1 MGDQPIWITFI
12 VTFIIMVVL
21 LLSMAYTT
29 WYERKV
35 LARFQDRLGPT
46 RTGPAGLLQPLADA
60 AKLMSKEDLVPEAAD
75 RKVFLFAPLIT
86 FMTALISA
94 AVIPWGGTVEI
105 FGQSVNLYPADLNV
119 GALFVLASGS
129 VGVFGLILGGWSSGN
144 RFALLGAVRSAAQVI
159 SYELIL
165 GFSLVGIF
173 IITGTMSLN
182 QIMMKQHETL
192 SFGPFEI
199 SNWFVLS
206 QPLAFILFVIAAVAE
221 TNRAPFDLPE
231 AESELVAGFM
241 TEYSGM
247 RFALY
252 FLGEYVSMI
261 VISLFAA
268 TLFLGGTSGPGASSY
283 WGLGIMWLVLK
294 VIAFL
299 FFYIWLRAT
308 LPRFR
313 FDQLMGLAWKV
324 LLPLAILNIVLT
336 AFFRLIGNGQVF

>member
-12 VTFIIMVVL
+12 VTFVIMVVL
-21 LLSMAYTT
+21 LTSMAYTT

-60 AKLMSKEDLVPEAAD
+60 VKLMGKEDLVPAAAD
-75 RKVFLFAPLIT
+75 RRLFMMAPLIT
-86 FMTALISA
+86 FVTAITSA

-105 FGQSVNLYPADLNV
+105 FGTSVNLYPTDLNV
-119 GALFVLASGS
+119 GALFILASGS
-129 VGVFGLILGGWSSGN
+129 IGVYGIILGGWASSN
-144 RFALLGAVRSAAQVI
+144 RFALLGAIRAAAQVI

-173 IITGTMSLN
+173 IMSGTLSLT
-182 QIMMKQHETL
+182 QIMFQQHET
-192 SFGPFEI
+192 FNIGPLEI
-199 SNWFVLS
+199 SNWFILS

-241 TEYSGM
+241 VEYSAM

-252 FLGEYVSMI
+252 FLGEYISMI
-261 VISLFAA
+261 VISLFAS
-268 TLFLGGTSGPGASSY
+268 TLFLGGTSGPGADTY

-294 VIAFL
+294 VMAFL

-324 LLPLAILNIVLT
+324 LLPLAILNILLT
-336 AFFRLIGNGQVF
+336 AFFRLVGNGQVF

>member
-21 LLSMAYTT
+21 LTSMAYTT

-60 AKLMSKEDLVPEAAD
+60 VKLMGKEDLVPAAAD
-75 RKVFLFAPLIT
+75 RTLFLFAPIIT
-86 FMTALISA
+86 FVTAILSA

-105 FGQSVNLYPADLNV
+105 SGRSVNLYPTDLNV
-119 GALFVLASGS
+119 GALFILASGS
-129 VGVFGLILGGWSSGN
+129 IGVYGLILGGWASGN
-144 RFALLGAVRSAAQVI
+144 RYSLLGAIRSAAQVI

-173 IITGTMSLN
+173 IISGSMSLRE
-182 QIMMKQHETL
+182 IMFQQHETI
-192 SFGPFEI
+192 SFGPLEV

-241 TEYSGM
+241 TEYSAM

-252 FLGEYVSMI
+252 FLGEYISMI

-268 TLFLGGTSGPGASSY
+268 TLFLGGTSGPGAESY

-294 VIAFL
+294 VMAFL

-336 AFFRLIGNGQVF
+336 AFFRLVGNGQVF

>member
-12 VTFIIMVVL
+12 VTFVIMVVL
-21 LLSMAYTT
+21 LTSMAYTT

-60 AKLMSKEDLVPEAAD
+60 VKLMGKEDLVPAAAD
-75 RKVFLFAPLIT
+75 RTLFLMAPLIT
-86 FMTALISA
+86 FVTAILSA

-105 FGQSVNLYPADLNV
+105 FGRDVNLYPTDLNV
-119 GALFVLASGS
+119 GALFILASGS
-129 VGVFGLILGGWSSGN
+129 IGVYGIILGGWASGN
-144 RFALLGAVRSAAQVI
+144 RYSLLGAIRSAAQVI

-173 IITGTMSLN
+173 IITGTMSLTE
-182 QIMMKQHETL
+182 IMFRQHETF
-192 SFGPFEI
+192 SIGPLELN
-199 SNWFVLS
+199 NWFILS
-206 QPLAFILFVIAAVAE
+206 QPLAFVLFVIAAVAE

-231 AESELVAGFM
+231 AESELIAGFM
-241 TEYSGM
+241 TEYSAM

-252 FLGEYVSMI
+252 FLGEYISMI
-261 VISLFAA
+261 VISLFAS
-268 TLFLGGTSGPGASSY
+268 TLFLGGTSGPGAEKY
-283 WGLGIMWLVLK
+283 WGLGILWLVLK
-294 VIAFL
+294 VMAFL

-336 AFFRLIGNGQVF
+336 AFFRLVGNGQVF

>member
-12 VTFIIMVVL
+12 VTFVIMLVL
-21 LLSMAYTT
+21 LISMAYTT

-60 AKLMSKEDLVPEAAD
+60 AKLMGKEDLIPDAAD
-75 RKVFLFAPLIT
+75 KKLFYFAPMIT
-86 FMTALISA
+86 FVTAILSA

-105 FGQSVNLYPADLNV
+105 FGTSVNLYPADLNV

-129 VGVFGLILGGWSSGN
+129 IGVYGIILGGWSSGN
-144 RFALLGAVRSAAQVI
+144 RFALLGAIRSAAQVI

-173 IITGTMSLN
+173 MISGTLSLN
-182 QIMMKQHETL
+182 EIMHRQHETF
-192 SFGPFEI
+192 SIGPLEI
-199 SNWFVLS
+199 SNWFILS

-241 TEYSGM
+241 VEYSAM

-252 FLGEYVSMI
+252 FLGEYISMI

-268 TLFLGGTSGPGASSY
+268 TLFLGGTSGPGAQEF
-283 WGLGIMWLVLK
+283 WGLGIMWLILK

-336 AFFRLIGNGQVF
+336 AFFRLVGNGQVF

>member
-12 VTFIIMVVL
+12 VTFVIMIVL
-21 LLSMAYTT
+21 LTSMAYTT

-46 RTGPAGLLQPLADA
+46 RTGKAGLLQPLADA
-60 AKLMSKEDLVPEAAD
+60 VKLMGKEDLVPAAAD
-75 RKVFLFAPLIT
+75 RNLFLVAPVIT
-86 FMTALISA
+86 FVSAIVSA

-105 FGQSVNLYPADLNV
+105 FGTSVNLYPTDLNV
-119 GALFVLASGS
+119 GALFILASGS
-129 VGVFGLILGGWSSGN
+129 IGVYGIILGGWSSGN
-144 RFALLGAVRSAAQVI
+144 RFALLGAIRSAAQVI

-173 IITGTMSLN
+173 IITGSLSLN
-182 QIMMKQHETL
+182 DIMFRQHETFSL
-192 SFGPFEI
+192 GPLEI
-199 SNWFVLS
+199 SNWFILS
-206 QPLAFILFVIAAVAE
+206 QPLAFILFMIAAVAE
-221 TNRAPFDLPE
+221 TNRVPFDLPE

-241 TEYSGM
+241 VEYSAM

-252 FLGEYVSMI
+252 FLGEYISII
-261 VISLFAA
+261 VISLFAS
-268 TLFLGGTSGPGASSY
+268 TLFLGGTSGPGASEF
-283 WGLGIMWLVLK
+283 WGLGIFWLVAK
-294 VIAFL
+294 TIAII
-299 FFYIWLRAT
+299 FFYIWIRAT

-336 AFFRLIGNGQVF
+336 AFFRLVGNGQVF

>member
-12 VTFIIMVVL
+12 VTFVIMIVL
-21 LLSMAYTT
+21 LTSMAYTT

-60 AKLMSKEDLVPEAAD
+60 VKLMGKEDLVPAAAD

-86 FMTALISA
+86 FVTAIVSA

-105 FGQSVNLYPADLNV
+105 FGTSVNLYPTDLNV

-129 VGVFGLILGGWSSGN
+129 IGVYGIILGGWSSSN
-144 RFALLGAVRSAAQVI
+144 RFALLGALRSAAQVI

-173 IITGTMSLN
+173 IISGTMSLN
-182 QIMMKQHETL
+182 EIMFQQHETF
-192 SFGPFEI
+192 SIGPLEI
-199 SNWFVLS
+199 SNWFILS

-241 TEYSGM
+241 VEYSAM

-252 FLGEYVSMI
+252 FLGEYISMI

-268 TLFLGGTSGPGASSY
+268 TLFLGGTSGPGAEQY

-336 AFFRLIGNGQVF
+336 AFFRLVGNGQVF

>member
-12 VTFIIMVVL
+12 VTFVIMIVL
-21 LLSMAYTT
+21 LTSMAYTT

-35 LARFQDRLGPT
+35 LARFQDRIGPT

-60 AKLMSKEDLVPEAAD
+60 VKLMGKEDLIPEAAD
-75 RKVFLFAPLIT
+75 RKVFYFAPMIT
-86 FMTALISA
+86 FITAILAA
-94 AVIPWGGTVEI
+94 AVIPWGGTIEL
-105 FGQSVNLYPADLNV
+105 FGQSVNLYPTDLNV
-119 GALFVLASGS
+119 GALFILATGS
-129 VGVFGLILGGWSSGN
+129 IGVYGIILGGWSSGN
-144 RFALLGAVRSAAQVI
+144 RYSLLGAIRSAAQVI

-173 IITGTMSLN
+173 IITGTMSLKE
-182 QIMMKQHETL
+182 IMFRQHETI

-199 SNWFVLS
+199 ANWFVLS
-206 QPLAFILFVIAAVAE
+206 QPLAFVLFVIAAVAE

-241 TEYSGM
+241 TEYSAM

-252 FLGEYVSMI
+252 FLGEYISMI
-261 VISLFAA
+261 IMSLFAS
-268 TLFLGGTSGPGASSY
+268 TLFLGGTSGPGADTY
-283 WGLGIMWLVLK
+283 WPLGIMWLVLK
-294 VIAFL
+294 AIAFL

-324 LLPLAILNIVLT
+324 LLPLAILNIALT

>member
-21 LLSMAYTT
+21 LTSMAYTT

-60 AKLMSKEDLVPEAAD
+60 VKLMGKEDLVPAAAD
-75 RKVFLFAPLIT
+75 RTVFLFAPLIT
-86 FMTALISA
+86 FVTAILSA

-105 FGQSVNLYPADLNV
+105 FGRSVNLFPADLNV
-119 GALFVLASGS
+119 GALFILASGS
-129 VGVFGLILGGWSSGN
+129 IGVYGIILGGWSSGN
-144 RFALLGAVRSAAQVI
+144 RYALLGAIRSAAQVI

-173 IITGTMSLN
+173 IITGTMSLRE
-182 QIMMKQHETL
+182 IMFRQHETL
-192 SFGPFEI
+192 SFGPLEI

-241 TEYSGM
+241 TEYSAM

-252 FLGEYVSMI
+252 FLGEYISMI

-268 TLFLGGTSGPGASSY
+268 TLFLGGTSGPGAGSY
-283 WGLGIMWLVLK
+283 WGLGILWLILK
-294 VIAFL
+294 VVAFL

-336 AFFRLIGNGQVF
+336 AFFRLVGNGQVF

>member
-12 VTFIIMVVL
+12 VTFVIMIVL
-21 LLSMAYTT
+21 LTSMAYTT

-35 LARFQDRLGPT
+35 LARFQDRIGPT

-60 AKLMSKEDLVPEAAD
+60 VKLMGKEDLIPEAAD
-75 RKVFLFAPLIT
+75 RKVFYFAPMIT
-86 FMTALISA
+86 FITAILAA

-105 FGQSVNLYPADLNV
+105 FGQSVNLYPTDLNV
-119 GALFVLASGS
+119 GALFILATGS
-129 VGVFGLILGGWSSGN
+129 IGVYGIILGGWSSGN
-144 RFALLGAVRSAAQVI
+144 RYSLLGAIRSAAQVI

-173 IITGTMSLN
+173 IITGTMSLKE
-182 QIMMKQHETL
+182 IMFRQHETI

-199 SNWFVLS
+199 ANWFVLS
-206 QPLAFILFVIAAVAE
+206 QPLAFVLFVIAAVAE

-241 TEYSGM
+241 TEYSAM

-252 FLGEYVSMI
+252 FLGEYISMI
-261 VISLFAA
+261 IMSLFAS
-268 TLFLGGTSGPGASSY
+268 TLFLGGTSGPGADTY
-283 WGLGIMWLVLK
+283 WPLGIMWLVLK
-294 VIAFL
+294 AIAFL

-324 LLPLAILNIVLT
+324 LLPLAILNIALT

>member
-21 LLSMAYTT
+21 LISMAYTT

-60 AKLMSKEDLVPEAAD
+60 VKLMGKEDLVPDAAD
-75 RKVFLFAPLIT
+75 RNVFLFAPLIT
-86 FMTALISA
+86 FITAILSA

-105 FGQSVNLYPADLNV
+105 FGRDVNLYPTDLNV
-119 GALFVLASGS
+119 GALFILASGS
-129 VGVFGLILGGWSSGN
+129 IGVYGIILGGWSSGN
-144 RFALLGAVRSAAQVI
+144 RYSLLGAIRAAAQVI

-165 GFSLVGIF
+165 AFSLVGIF
-173 IITGTMSLN
+173 IITGTMSLRE
-182 QIMMKQHETL
+182 IMFQQHETL
-192 SFGPFEI
+192 SFGPLEI
-199 SNWFVLS
+199 SNWFILS
-206 QPLAFILFVIAAVAE
+206 QPLAFVLFVIAAVAE

-241 TEYSGM
+241 TEYSAM

-252 FLGEYVSMI
+252 FLGEYISMI

-268 TLFLGGTSGPGASSY
+268 TLFLGGTSGPGADSW

-294 VIAFL
+294 VMAFL

-336 AFFRLIGNGQVF
+336 AFFRLVGNGQVL

>member
-21 LLSMAYTT
+21 LISMAYTT

-60 AKLMSKEDLVPEAAD
+60 VKLMGKEDLVPDAAD

-86 FMTALISA
+86 FMTAILSA
-94 AVIPWGGTVEI
+94 AVIPWGGTIEL
-105 FGQSVNLYPADLNV
+105 FGRDINLYPTDLNV
-119 GALFVLASGS
+119 GALFILASGS
-129 VGVFGLILGGWSSGN
+129 VGVYGIILGGWSSGN
-144 RFALLGAVRSAAQVI
+144 RYSLLGAIRSAAQVI

-173 IITGTMSLN
+173 IITGTMSLRE
-182 QIMMKQHETL
+182 IMFRQHETL
-192 SFGPFEI
+192 SFGPLEI
-199 SNWFVLS
+199 SNWFILS
-206 QPLAFILFVIAAVAE
+206 QPLAFVLFVIAAVAE

-241 TEYSGM
+241 TEYSAM

-252 FLGEYVSMI
+252 FLGEYISMI

-268 TLFLGGTSGPGASSY
+268 TLFLGGTSGPGAESF

-294 VIAFL
+294 VMAFL

-336 AFFRLIGNGQVF
+336 AFFRLVGNGQVF

>member
-35 LARFQDRLGPT
+35 LARFQDRIGPT

-60 AKLMSKEDLVPEAAD
+60 AKLMSKEDLVPAAAD
-75 RKVFLFAPLIT
+75 RHVFMFAPLIT

-94 AVIPWGGTVEI
+94 AVIPWGGTI
-105 FGQSVNLYPADLNV
+105 NLFGQSVNLYPTDLNV

-129 VGVFGLILGGWSSGN
+129 IGVYGIILGGWSSGN
-144 RFALLGAVRSAAQVI
+144 RYSLLGAVRAAAQVI

-165 GFSLVGIF
+165 GFSLIGIF

-182 QIMMKQHETL
+182 QIMVQQHETL
-192 SFGPFEI
+192 NFGPFEI

-261 VISLFAA
+261 VISLFAS
-268 TLFLGGTSGPGASSY
+268 TLFLGGTSGPGADKY
-283 WGLGIMWLVLK
+283 WGLGIMWLVVK
-294 VIAFL
+294 VLAFL

-336 AFFRLIGNGQVF
+336 AFFRLVGNGQVF

>member
-12 VTFIIMVVL
+12 VTFVIMLVL
-21 LLSMAYTT
+21 LTSMAYTT
-29 WYERKV
+29 WYERKT

-60 AKLMSKEDLVPEAAD
+60 VKLMGKEDLVPAAAD
-75 RKVFLFAPLIT
+75 RKVFLLAPMIT
-86 FMTALISA
+86 FVTAILSA

-105 FGQSVNLYPADLNV
+105 FGTSVNLYPTDLNV

-129 VGVFGLILGGWSSGN
+129 IGVYGIILGGWASSN
-144 RFALLGAVRSAAQVI
+144 RFALLGAIRAAAQVI

-173 IITGTMSLN
+173 IISGTMSLT
-182 QIMMKQHETL
+182 QIMQRQHETF
-192 SFGPFEI
+192 SIGPLEI
-199 SNWFVLS
+199 SNWFILS

-241 TEYSGM
+241 VEYSAM

-252 FLGEYVSMI
+252 FLGEYISMI

-268 TLFLGGTSGPGASSY
+268 TLFLGGTSGPGAEQF

-294 VIAFL
+294 VMAFL

-324 LLPLAILNIVLT
+324 LLPLAIVNILLT
-336 AFFRLIGNGQVF
+336 GFFRLIGNGQVF

>member
-35 LARFQDRLGPT
+35 LARFQDRIGPT

-60 AKLMSKEDLVPEAAD
+60 AKLMSKEDLVPAAAD
-75 RKVFLFAPLIT
+75 RNMFLFAPLIT

-94 AVIPWGGTVEI
+94 AVIPWGGTIEL
-105 FGQSVNLYPADLNV
+105 FGRSINLYPTDLNV

-129 VGVFGLILGGWSSGN
+129 VGVYGIILGGWSSGN

-159 SYELIL
+159 SYELVL
-165 GFSLVGIF
+165 GFSLIGIF
-173 IITGTMSLN
+173 IVSGTMSLN
-182 QIMMKQHETL
+182 EIMMKQHQTL
-192 SFGPFEI
+192 SFGPIEI

-268 TLFLGGTSGPGASSY
+268 TLFLGGTSGPGADSF

-324 LLPLAILNIVLT
+324 LLPLAILNVVLT
-336 AFFRLIGNGQVF
+336 AFFRLVGNGQVF

>member
-12 VTFIIMVVL
+12 VTFVIMIVL
-21 LLSMAYTT
+21 LTSMAYTT

-60 AKLMSKEDLVPEAAD
+60 VKLMGKEDLVPAAAD

-86 FMTALISA
+86 FVTAILSA

-105 FGQSVNLYPADLNV
+105 FGRSVNLYPTDLNV

-129 VGVFGLILGGWSSGN
+129 IGVYGIILGGWSSGN
-144 RFALLGAVRSAAQVI
+144 RFALLGALRSAAQVI

-173 IITGTMSLN
+173 IITGTMSLTE
-182 QIMMKQHETL
+182 IMFRQHETF
-192 SFGPFEI
+192 SIGPLEI
-199 SNWFVLS
+199 SNWFILS

-241 TEYSGM
+241 VEYSAM

-252 FLGEYVSMI
+252 FLGEYISMI

-268 TLFLGGTSGPGASSY
+268 TLFLGGTSGPGAEQY
-283 WGLGIMWLVLK
+283 WGLGIMWLVVK
-294 VIAFL
+294 VLAFL

-336 AFFRLIGNGQVF
+336 AFFRLVGNGQVF

>member
-1 MGDQPIWITFI
+1 MYG
-12 VTFIIMVVL
+12 
-21 LLSMAYTT
+21 
-29 WYERKV
+29 
-35 LARFQDRLGPT
+35 
-46 RTGPAGLLQPLADA
+46 
-60 AKLMSKEDLVPEAAD
+60 
-75 RKVFLFAPLIT
+75 
-86 FMTALISA
+86 
-94 AVIPWGGTVEI
+94 
-105 FGQSVNLYPADLNV
+105 
-119 GALFVLASGS
+119 
-129 VGVFGLILGGWSSGN
+129 ILGGWSSGN
-144 RFALLGAVRSAAQVI
+144 RFALLGALRSAAQVI

-173 IITGTMSLN
+173 IITGTMSLTE
-182 QIMMKQHETL
+182 IMFRQHETF
-192 SFGPFEI
+192 SIGPLEI
-199 SNWFVLS
+199 SNWFILS

-241 TEYSGM
+241 VEYSAM

-252 FLGEYVSMI
+252 FLGEYISMI

-268 TLFLGGTSGPGASSY
+268 TLFLGGTSGPGAEQY
-283 WGLGIMWLVLK
+283 WGLGIMWLVVK
-294 VIAFL
+294 VLAFL

-336 AFFRLIGNGQVF
+336 AFFRLVGNGQVF